1 VKEPS
6 GKMKD
11 AFGFVGSITEQ
22 EISFV
27 RTVYS
32 YVGQKKTL
40 KRFSS
45 SHESY
50 ICYADIPILGWE
62 KRVAMCLC

>member
-1 VKEPS
+1 MKEPN

-11 AFGFVGSITEQ
+11 AFGFSGSITEQ

-32 YVGQKKTL
+32 YVCQKKTL
-40 KRFSS
+40 IRFSLS
-45 SHESY
+45 LETFME
-50 ICYADIPILGWE
+50 LGIMNCQT
-62 KRVAMCLC
+62 KGVIT

>member
-1 VKEPS
+1 MKEPN

-11 AFGFVGSITEQ
+11 AFGFAGSITEQ

-27 RTVYS
+27 GTVYS

-40 KRFSS
+40 KRFSLS
-45 SHESY
+45 LET
-50 ICYADIPILGWE
+50 CMELGI
-62 KRVAMCLC
+62 KNCQTKGVIT